1 MTAEMLYRIQTPEG
15 LVSYDVFTLAR
26 PQPAGMRI
34 GCVLVIDQNNGN
46 RMTVHKTRLIPAAIP
61 TDAGADD
68 QQKSI
73 CLKCGRV
80 EGVVEDQ
87 VQCPHHHDADCGLIE
102 APVSS

>member
-61 TDAGADD
+61 TDAGAGN

-80 EGVVEDQ
+80 EGSSRTRSS
-87 VQCPHHHDADCGLIE
+87 
-102 APVSS
+102 APITMTRTAG